1 MSNSFQSHSEAMVE
15 VVRTAGEAVVQVNAR
30 RRLPASGVV
39 WSAEGVIITAH
50 HVVKSSTI
58 SVTLADGTTVGAQLV
73 GRDATTDLAVL
84 RVEGGDL
91 PAAQWNDGE
100 MAVGELVL
108 ALARPGRTVQATV
121 GIVSALGDA
130 WRTGAGGQIDRY
142 LQTDVLMYPG
152 FSGGAL
158 VDAEGRTL
166 GINSSALVR
175 GTSITV
181 PATTVGRVAEALLA
195 HGRVQRGYLGVSTQA
210 VRLPENLREEVGQD
224 TGLLIVAVE
233 ADSPA
238 GEAGLVLGDTII
250 SLDGRPVRSHDDL
263 VALLSGDRV
272 GQKAPLGIVRGGEM
286 QTRNVIIGERS

>member
-1 MSNSFQSHSEAMVE
+1 MSNPFQSLSEATAG
-15 VVRTAGEAVVQVNAR
+15 VVQSAGEAVVQVNAR

-50 HVVKSSTI
+50 HVVKSNTI
-58 SVTLADGTTVGAQLV
+58 SVTLADGTTLGARLV

-84 RVEGGDL
+84 RVDAGDL
-91 PAAQWNDGE
+91 PAAQWNDNE
-100 MAVGELVL
+100 MAVGHLIL

-121 GIVSALGDA
+121 GIVSALGEA
-130 WRTGAGGQIDRY
+130 WRTSAGGQIDRY

-152 FSGGAL
+152 FSGGPL
-158 VDAEGRTL
+158 VNAEGQML

-210 VRLPENLREEVGQD
+210 VRLPEDLREKVGHD

-233 ADSPA
+233 SDSPA
-238 GEAGLVLGDTII
+238 GEAGLVLGDTIV
-250 SLDGRPVRSHDDL
+250 SLDGQPVRSHDDL
-263 VALLSGDRV
+263 VALLSGERID
-272 GQKAPLGIVRGGEM
+272 QKAPLGIVRGGEV
-286 QTRNVIIGERS
+286 QTRNVTIGERS